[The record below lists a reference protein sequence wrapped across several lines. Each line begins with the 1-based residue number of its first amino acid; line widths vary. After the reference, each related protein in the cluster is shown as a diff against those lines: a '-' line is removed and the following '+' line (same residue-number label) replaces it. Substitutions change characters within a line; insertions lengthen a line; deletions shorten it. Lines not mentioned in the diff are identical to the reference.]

1 VITKSSAAK
10 QTAKADRNKVV
21 LAQASSEKTLPLP
34 KSGLSPA
41 GQKLAQF
48 LNEQSLNAD
57 GGEPFLSSESV
68 LTGTQMTEEELAI
81 PADELRVR
89 GWVTTQADGSKIGFR
104 YIQPTFLLFV
114 ETDPALK
121 GWDPRK
127 EAKTVAQTAIEM
139 ESQSPSPREIGENL
153 RWEPR
158 RLNPAMSWLENRGF
172 AKFSRAMGSSPYR
185 FTGMFITPST
195 RRLASE
201 T

>member
-1 VITKSSAAK
+1 
-10 QTAKADRNKVV
+10 
-21 LAQASSEKTLPLP
+21 
-34 KSGLSPA
+34 
-41 GQKLAQF
+41 
-48 LNEQSLNAD
+48 
-57 GGEPFLSSESV
+57 
-68 LTGTQMTEEELAI
+68 MTEEGLAI
-81 PADELRVR
+81 AADELRAR

-104 YIQPTFLLFV
+104 YIQSTIFLFV

-121 GWDPRK
+121 GWDPRQD
-127 EAKTVAQTAIEM
+127 AKTVARTAIEM
-139 ESQSPSPREIGENL
+139 DRQSLSPEEISENL
-153 RWEPR
+153 KWEPR